1 MGIFLALDKSG
12 YGIFCLLAC
21 ICHETAHL
29 IVLIAEKNPPREI
42 IFSGGGICI
51 KQRWNPSVAAL
62 SAGCLVN
69 FLLFAV
75 FFLPNQR
82 ENIYPLL
89 FGGANLCIGVINLL
103 PIGELDG
110 KKLLSGILNRLCPP
124 ASAEKILHVTETVFS
139 VLTAAAIVFM
149 IAKNFNLTAVLIL
162 LYIFLIDFLQNKR

>member
-51 KQRWNPSVAAL
+51 KQRWKPSTAAL
-62 SAGCLVN
+62 SAGCLMN

-82 ENIYPLL
+82 ENIYTLL
-89 FGGANLCIGVINLL
+89 FGGANLCIGIINLL

-110 KKLLSGILNRLCPP
+110 KKLLSRLINRLFSPVP
-124 ASAEKILHVTETVFS
+124 AEKILHVSEIIFS
-139 VLTAAAIVFM
+139 LSAAAAVSFM
-149 IAKNFNLTAVLIL
+149 IVKNFNLTAILIL
-162 LYIFLIDFLQNKR
+162 LYIFLIDYLQKNG